1 MYASKNCMNLQ
12 QQGWVIVWQNLSM
25 QGGVCHHEFI
35 TKTGSFSDIPWKGQF
50 LVCFMFRS
58 TYYKC
63 VIPIMWSIHISC
75 SQQID
80 VETFFY
86 THVTV
91 ASAYTRKR
99 YVAVASTSR
108 WFTYMYCLC
117 SISTVGID
125 DWMALAI
132 DKHVR
137 YLAHFQAFPSSRFWL
152 LTICKNG
159 RERDIIYQVSDVN
172 V

>member
-1 MYASKNCMNLQ
+1 
-12 QQGWVIVWQNLSM
+12 
-25 QGGVCHHEFI
+25 
-35 TKTGSFSDIPWKGQF
+35 
-50 LVCFMFRS
+50 
-58 TYYKC
+58 
-63 VIPIMWSIHISC
+63 MWSIHISC
-75 SQQID
+75 SQQIS

-91 ASAYTRKR
+91 ASACTRKR

-117 SISTVGID
+117 ISTIGMD

-137 YLAHFQAFPSSRFWL
+137 YLAHFQAFPSSRFDHLQYVKMEGKEILSIKWVMSMSNLEDRRKKDSNQENTFHKCKLNHIQDTIHPVTWEL
-152 LTICKNG
+152 L
-159 RERDIIYQVSDVN
+159 QVCN
-172 V
+172 